1 MAQMIVNLG
10 AKAIMNAE
18 LNNVRPAG
26 GTTLY
31 LGLYTNAHT
40 PASTDTMTQ
49 ITEATGGGY
58 ARLPLTN
65 GSWTLA
71 FTGSIW
77 TATYAT
83 QTFVCTGPLTTNT
96 SAIGYFIVDADG
108 VLRTEE
114 AFATPFIPFNNGDSK
129 AVVPTTQGS
138 HGTPAA

>member
-1 MAQMIVNLG
+1 MAQMITNLG

-31 LGLYTNAHT
+31 LGLYTNSHT

-65 GSWTLA
+65 GSWTYSSPGGIG
-71 FTGSIW
+71 TW
-77 TATYAT
+77 TYAT
-83 QTFVCTGPLTTNT
+83 QTFVFTGPLTTNIT
-96 SAIGYFIVDADG
+96 VQGYFIVDADG
-108 VLRTEE
+108 VLRTSE
-114 AFATPFIPFNNGDSK
+114 AVASPFTPFNNSDSQPI
-129 AVVPTTQGS
+129 VPVIANS
-138 HGTPAA
+138 HGTPIA